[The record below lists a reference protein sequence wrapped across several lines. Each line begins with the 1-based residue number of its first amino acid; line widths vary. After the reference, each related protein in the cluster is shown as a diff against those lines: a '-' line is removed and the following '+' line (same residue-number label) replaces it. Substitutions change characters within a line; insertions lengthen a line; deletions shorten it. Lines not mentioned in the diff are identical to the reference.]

1 MTTQRVKEI
10 LETTGIPVAYLAF
23 MNETAQ
29 PCPFICYFYAGDN
42 DFLADNSNY
51 ASINRLIVE
60 LYTDYKD
67 FSLEKTVEETLN
79 AAGLVFSREESYIS
93 TEQMFQIVYESEVII
108 NG

>member
-10 LETTGIPVAYLAF
+10 LETTEIPVSYLAF
-23 MNETAQ
+23 TNETAQ

-42 DFLADNSNY
+42 DFIADNTNY

>member
-23 MNETAQ
+23 TNETAQ

-67 FSLEKTVEETLN
+67 FSLEKKVEETLT

>member
-10 LETTGIPVAYLAF
+10 LEATGIPVAYLAF
-23 MNETAQ
+23 TNETAQ

-42 DFLADNSNY
+42 DFIADNTNY